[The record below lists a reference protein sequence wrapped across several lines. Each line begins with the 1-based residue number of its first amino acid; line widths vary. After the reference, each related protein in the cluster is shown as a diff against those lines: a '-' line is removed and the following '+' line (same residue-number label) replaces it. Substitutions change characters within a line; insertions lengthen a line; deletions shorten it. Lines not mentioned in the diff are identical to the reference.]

1 MSFQDFILSA
11 TKWGRIISVYG
22 LCAIAL
28 SACTDYVAEI
38 DNDYEEWVFEGTYTD
53 SRDGQT
59 YKTVTVG
66 TQVWMAENL
75 NYKTDDSYC
84 YDDSASYCKQYGRL
98 YTWEAAMKA
107 CPSGWH
113 LPSTDEWSVLERA
126 VDDGSMRKGSN
137 LKSKTWGGYDA
148 IGFAALPAGYR
159 GGDGTYGGDSSSA
172 NFWSS
177 KEDGDTGDRI
187 YLEDTSPA
195 VLIGTAPK
203 YRGYSVRCIMGNG
216 QAKPESD
223 KSSSSAKS
231 SSSGKYSSSERSS
244 SSMGTGSSG
253 NLQEDS
259 SSSQGAGDVQSSSSE
274 ERVNWSYLNPE
285 ITYDEVVDER
295 DGTIYKTVKIGDQTW
310 LAENLRYETSNSFC
324 YKDDTSYCRRYG
336 MLYKWSEATTVCLSG
351 WRLPSKSDFENLILA
366 VGGEDNAGR
375 ALKSIDNW
383 NVGGNG
389 ILASNNYG
397 FTALAAGY
405 RHFEGKY
412 ESIGGGTYFWSSS
425 EYDSDNVYD
434 LNLYYNSNASNLH
447 FNKKENAF
455 SVRCLI
461 D

>member
-28 SACTDYVAEI
+28 SACTDYVGEI
-38 DNDYEEWVFEGTYTD
+38 DNDYEEWTFLDSFKD

-59 YKTVTVG
+59 YKTVVVG
-66 TQVWMAENL
+66 TQTWMAQNL

-84 YDDSASYCKQYGRL
+84 YDDDDVSCSQYGRL
-98 YTWEAAMKA
+98 YTWDAAMNA
-107 CPSGWH
+107 CPDGWH
-113 LPSTDEWSVLERA
+113 LPTDAEWEVLRKA
-126 VDDGSMRKGSN
+126 VDDGSGNSGTN
-137 LKSKTWGGYDA
+137 LKSGTWGGADA
-148 IGFAALPAGYR
+148 IGFSAFLAGYR
-159 GGDGTYGGDSSSA
+159 DDNGNYGGMNYYAD
-172 NFWSS
+172 FWSS
-177 KEDGDTGDRI
+177 SEHGDKVGLM
-187 YLEDTSPA
+187 YLHRDSRDMFLESA
-195 VLIGTAPK
+195 AKG
-203 YRGYSVRCIMGNG
+203 RGYSVRCILGKG

-259 SSSQGAGDVQSSSSE
+259 SSSQGENDVQSSSSE

-389 ILASNNYG
+389 ILASNDYG

-412 ESIGGGTYFWSSS
+412 ESIGGGTYFWSST